1 MYQGNGVIK
10 NFIYLDEEKMYS
22 LSSQIFEGVTEYVL
36 NEKSSEAE
44 NSESQKG
51 PVGSGKIFGDILRQV
66 DKKIEKK
73 FLSDFSYTL
82 FEKKLLDDLN
92 VIEVND
98 SVSIEELRNKAKSIS
113 FIKVTA
119 TAVFNDM
126 KLIKDTI
133 KNFNNVGSALA
144 YVTNIKMINEVRT
157 ACAQLENAKSTT
169 KDRNQQSKLT
179 SQNKTLTTAIEQLA
193 KEQGLQQDQVFLDN
207 LALILNY
214 GFQDQLEIQMK
225 LIDSIVSAN
234 LKRECLRENEEL
246 IIKKYSRQTECSFV
260 MFGILTQ
267 YKRDKLEGIKEL
279 NNTSSI
285 KEALMNMVA
294 NLTNIEETFIGRLNN
309 EVIIDPIALYTE
321 L

>member
-1 MYQGNGVIK
+1 MAIMYQGNGVIK

-36 NEKSSEAE
+36 NEKSNEAE

-51 PVGSGKIFGDILRQV
+51 PVGSGKILGDILRQV
-66 DKKIEKK
+66 DKKIEKR
-73 FLSDFSYTL
+73 FLNDFSYTL
-82 FEKKLLDDLN
+82 FEQKLLDDFN

-98 SVSIEELRNKAKSIS
+98 SFSIEELRNKANPMS

-126 KLIKDTI
+126 KLIKDTV
-133 KNFNNVGSALA
+133 KNFNSVGSALA
-144 YVTNIKMINEVRT
+144 YVTNFSAINEART
-157 ACAQLENAKSTT
+157 QLEKVKSTN
-169 KDRNQQSKLT
+169 KDRNHQSKLT
-179 SQNKTLTTAIEQLA
+179 SQNKTLSTAIEQLA
-193 KEQGLQQDQVFLDN
+193 KEQGLQQDQAFLDN

-214 GFQDQLEIQMK
+214 GFQDQLEIQMQ

-267 YKRDKLEGIKEL
+267 YKRDKLGDIKEL
-279 NNTSSI
+279 DSTSSI

-294 NLTNIEETFIGRLNN
+294 NLTNLEETFIGRLSN

>member
-1 MYQGNGVIK
+1 MYQGNDVIK

-36 NEKSSEAE
+36 NEKLNEAE

-51 PVGSGKIFGDILRQV
+51 PIGSGKILGDILRQV

-98 SVSIEELRNKAKSIS
+98 SVSIEELRNKAESIS
-113 FIKVTA
+113 FVKVTA

-133 KNFNNVGSALA
+133 KKFNNVGSALA
-144 YVTNIKMINEVRT
+144 YVTNINKINEVRT
-157 ACAQLENAKSTT
+157 QLEKAKSTT
-169 KDRNQQSKLT
+169 KDRNQQSKFA
-179 SQNKTLTTAIEQLA
+179 SQDKAITTAIEQFA
-193 KEQGLQQDQVFLDN
+193 KEQGLQQDQSFLDN

-214 GFQDQLEIQMK
+214 GFQDQLEIQMQ

-267 YKRDKLEGIKEL
+267 YKRDKLGDIKEL

-294 NLTNIEETFIGRLNN
+294 NLTNIEETFIGRLSN